1 MHSAIKWLP
10 DMECHTDTDIVQLAI
25 KCGVILPK
33 SFRDEEIE
41 TFEKLQCSFTAQFIK
56 TIINAE
62 KSTNS

>member
-25 KCGVILPK
+25 KCGVMLPK

-41 TFEKLQCSFTAQFIK
+41 TFERLSMFFH
-56 TIINAE
+56 
-62 KSTNS
+62 NSIYQNYH